1 MSASTT
7 PTDNKL
13 WNMLIIFIGM
23 ILLVVHL
30 VLHWLNSN
38 MLFLLL
44 SIYIIAYTVL
54 MTVWLQK
61 KRNCMTPREYNI
73 LSYVNLF
80 MLVIGV
86 LVVFLSIFT
95 MMNTNNR
102 MMRPSSM
109 YYR

>member
-1 MSASTT
+1 MSATTT

-30 VLHWLNSN
+30 VLHWLNNN

-44 SIYIIAYTVL
+44 SIYIIAYAVL

-61 KRNCMTPREYNI
+61 KRNCMTPREFNV

-86 LVVFLSIFT
+86 LVVFLAIFT

-102 MMRPSSM
+102 MMRPPM

>member
-1 MSASTT
+1 
-7 PTDNKL
+7 
-13 WNMLIIFIGM
+13 
-23 ILLVVHL
+23 
-30 VLHWLNSN
+30 
-38 MLFLLL
+38 
-44 SIYIIAYTVL
+44 
-54 MTVWLQK
+54 
-61 KRNCMTPREYNI
+61 
-73 LSYVNLF
+73 

>member
-1 MSASTT
+1 MSATT
-7 PTDNKL
+7 AATADNKL

-23 ILLVVHL
+23 FLLVIHL
-30 VLHWLNSN
+30 VLHWLNNN

-73 LSYVNLF
+73 LSYVNMF
-80 MLVIGV
+80 MLIIGV
-86 LVVFLSIFT
+86 LVVFLAIF
-95 MMNTNNR
+95 
-102 MMRPSSM
+102 SM
-109 YYR
+109 VGGGQKSKLSPLYYR